1 MTTCPLP
8 RWSEA
13 AMMDCTDFN
22 YMLGDFIQN
31 CGGGVGSSFVWQ
43 EDVALVVSGVERNG
57 PYMTVEAFDVD
68 EQQDVTIVLK
78 YSSTSS

>member
-1 MTTCPLP
+1 M
-8 RWSEA
+8 
-13 AMMDCTDFN
+13 
-22 YMLGDFIQN
+22 
-31 CGGGVGSSFVWQ
+31 WQ
-43 EDVALVVSGVERNG
+43 EGVALVVSGVERNG